1 MREKSFDSIN
11 VVPFIDIM
19 LVLLTIVLA
28 TATFISTG
36 AVKVQLPEAKRT
48 DSAVQNMKT
57 ISIEITESGLY
68 VYEGKDVS
76 LDDFGILIENL
87 DKKQIISVYADRKSE
102 VQPLVDLMTLLK
114 ANGFEQIDLKTA
126 VKK

>member
-36 AVKVQLPEAKRT
+36 AVKVKLPEAKRT
-48 DSAVQNMKT
+48 ENAAQSTKAVSVQ
-57 ISIEITESGLY
+57 ITEQGLY
-68 VYEGKDVS
+68 IFDNKETTLES
-76 LDDFGILIENL
+76 LGQLFAKT
-87 DKKQIISVYADRKSE
+87 DKKSIISVYADRKSE

-114 ANGFEQIDLKTA
+114 SKGFEQIDLKTA

>member
-36 AVKVQLPEAKRT
+36 AVKVKLPEAKKVENT
-48 DSAVQNMKT
+48 EQSIKPV
-57 ISIEITESGLY
+57 SIEITESGNY
-68 VYEGKDVS
+68 IYGGKDVT
-76 LDDFGILIENL
+76 LDDFSKFIDNL
-87 DKKQIISVYADRKSE
+87 DKKHIISVYADKKSE

-114 ANGFEQIDLKTA
+114 SKGFEQIDLKTA